1 MSGYELRHL
10 DELEQLPVD
19 DEGLVWRPV
28 RRRFGISAFGTNAY
42 TAEKAGDRVV
52 EEHHEQDGH
61 EELYFVATG
70 RARFVLGEE
79 ERDAPA
85 GTLVFVRPGTRRG
98 AVAEEAGTTVLAIGA
113 KPGVVFEP
121 SKWEDW
127 FEAGALRRL
136 GRHEDARRLMD
147 ASVAANPDEW
157 QGWYNLACYEALDGR
172 REEALAALEKASQL
186 APDEVRRYAADDPD
200 FEAVRDDPR
209 FPR

>member
-10 DELEQLPVD
+10 DDLERLPVD

>member
-1 MSGYELRHL
+1 M
-10 DELEQLPVD
+10 
-19 DEGLVWRPV
+19 
-28 RRRFGISAFGTNAY
+28 
-42 TAEKAGDRVV
+42 
-52 EEHHEQDGH
+52 
-61 EELYFVATG
+61 
-70 RARFVLGEE
+70 
-79 ERDAPA
+79 
-85 GTLVFVRPGTRRG
+85 FVRPGTRRG